1 LSKLREAEE
10 EVKMKDLIV
19 EDLKQSERDGQK
31 ALAEALKLYDL
42 VRSQRSR
49 FVTLTQVGP
58 GLVAFYSPQIRR
70 VWRASFDDMYSLT
83 NKSGIRSSWWN
94 VHHVFW
100 MRVMANFG
108 YDQASGAKSVA
119 GGHDY

>member
-31 ALAEALKLYDL
+31 ALAEALTLYDL

-49 FVTLTQVGP
+49 FVTLTQVWAGCA
-58 GLVAFYSPQIRR
+58 AFYLSQFRR
-70 VWRASFDDMYSLT
+70 VWKDSLLICISL
-83 NKSGIRSSWWN
+83 KKSSGIRGLWWN
-94 VHHVFW
+94 VH
-100 MRVMANFG
+100 RPG
-108 YDQASGAKSVA
+108 TC
-119 GGHDY
+119 